1 MIHGNGPTLGT
12 SGGNP
17 DRNAVLAE
25 RFVGLADTLVDDF
38 DVVELMETLVAT
50 CGEVL
55 ETSAAGLLLNDLRGA
70 LHVVASSSDETRVLE
85 LMQLQNAEGPCLD
98 SVRQGTAVTSENLSQ
113 DRDRWPLFVPAALEA
128 GYRSVHAMPLRL
140 RNETIGSLNLFRSSP
155 PALTAE
161 EQRVAQA
168 LADVATIGILQERA
182 IRRSEVV
189 NEQLQSALNNRVTI
203 EQAKGVLA
211 QYGGLSPAEAFERLR
226 RFARSRNLKISD
238 VARRIVEKEFDLAE
252 VLAPGDVQSRKPR

>member
-140 RNETIGSLNLFRSSP
+140 RNETIGSLNLVRSSP

-161 EQRVAQA
+161 ERRIAQA
-168 LADVATIGILQERA
+168 LADVATIGVLQHRA
-182 IRRSEVV
+182 VSRASQLAD
-189 NEQLQSALNNRVTI
+189 QLQIALDSRVVI

-211 QYGGLSPAEAFERLR
+211 ERRGIDMTTAFELMRSYARNHNRRLSAVAADVVVGR
-226 RFARSRNLKISD
+226 SDLTGPDSAR
-238 VARRIVEKEFDLAE
+238 
-252 VLAPGDVQSRKPR
+252 G